1 LQTFWTYV
9 HIAGAPEGKS
19 IEKNLKEGAQPMKS
33 GSRLER
39 TLEAGHF
46 AFTGELGPPQ
56 GANVEAVRKK
66 AGYLK
71 GLVDAVNITDNQT
84 AVVRMS
90 SWGAGLIAIQEGLE
104 PNYQMVCRD
113 RNRIAMQ
120 SDILGASAHGI
131 RNMLC
136 LSGDHQQFGNH
147 PLTKGVF
154 DIDSIQ
160 LISMVKGMRDDKKFL
175 NGDEIDGAPQIFI
188 GAAENPFAEPFE
200 WRVHRLA
207 KKIAAGADFIQTQCI
222 YDMKMFRD
230 WIKQANDMG
239 LTEKVHILAGI
250 TPLKSGGMAR
260 YMAKNVSG
268 IIIPDEIIERVVNAK
283 KAAEE
288 GIKIC
293 VEQIEELKQM
303 KGVHGIHLMAIEWEH
318 RVPEIAERAKLIPR
332 PNV

>member
-1 LQTFWTYV
+1 MERV
-9 HIAGAPEGKS
+9 VD
-19 IEKNLKEGAQPMKS
+19 MKS
-33 GSRLER
+33 GSNLEKI
-39 TLEAGHF
+39 LAAGHF
-46 AFTGELGPPQ
+46 AFTGELGPPK
-56 GANVEAVRKK
+56 GSNVEAIRKK
-66 AGYLK
+66 AAYLK
-71 GLVDAVNITDNQT
+71 GITDAVNITDNQT

-90 SWGAGLIAIQEGLE
+90 SWGASLVVLQEGLE

-120 SDILGASAHGI
+120 SDILGAYAHGI

-160 LISMVKGMRDDKKFL
+160 LISMVKGMRDNKKFL
-175 NGDEIDGAPQIFI
+175 NGDDIDEAPQIFI
-188 GAAENPFAEPFE
+188 GAAANPFAEPFE

-222 YDMKMFRD
+222 YDMKRFRE
-230 WIKQANDMG
+230 WMKQAHDMG
-239 LTEKVHILAGI
+239 LTEKVSILAGV

-268 IIIPDEIIERVVNAK
+268 ITIPDAIIDRMAK
-283 KAAEE
+283 APKGAGAED

-293 VEQIEELKQM
+293 VEQIEELREI
-303 KGVHGIHLMAIEWEH
+303 KGVRGIHLMAIEWEH
-318 RVPEIAERAKLIPR
+318 RVPEIAERAKLLPR
-332 PNV
+332 PQV